1 MKQKFFLKLIA
12 IFLIL
17 LTGLSFTGLKCS
29 PDQKGNSEKITLKWW
44 RVNFDDSKDLDKIID
59 GFKAKHSNI
68 KIDLKTFTFE
78 EYETALVDAI
88 SASTAEENKGPDI
101 ISIHNDWLPRW
112 ESKLLPIPE
121 PEKDYQ
127 HMTFR
132 NYQDT
137 FVQTAVDELTV
148 QSKIYAVPLSV
159 DTLALYYNKDYL
171 DSTGV
176 TQPPQTWAEFL
187 TTTEKLTQIKE
198 GIIARSGAA
207 IGTSTNIN
215 RSTDILELI
224 MMQNGTKMIDDSH
237 KQIMFDSGS
246 VASSDTDAGP
256 GQIAVTFYIDFAN
269 AQKEAY
275 TWNLNQHYSID
286 AFVAG
291 ETAMMFN
298 YSFRQKT
305 VEKKSPNLN
314 YGIAPMPQIDTNSN
328 KINYPNY
335 WAEAVSNKTK
345 YPHQSWQFV
354 EYLADKDNMKSYYE
368 STLQPPSRRDLIAEL
383 TNDPI
388 QGIFGEQA
396 LSARSWWKPDNRQT
410 EIIFAKMIES
420 INLGKNTVSEALNIA
435 QQSAQQLIKK
445 EL

>member
-1 MKQKFFLKLIA
+1 MKQKLFRKIIA
-12 IFLIL
+12 VSLVIL
-17 LTGLSFTGLKCS
+17 ASLSFSGLKCP
-29 PDQKGNSEKITLKWW
+29 PDQGGDSEKITLKWW

-68 KIDLKTFTFE
+68 KIELKTFTFE
-78 EYETALVDAI
+78 EYETEVLDAI

-101 ISIHNDWLPRW
+101 ISIHDDWLPRW
-112 ESKLLPIPE
+112 ESKLLPTPE
-121 PEKDYQ
+121 SNKDYD
-127 HMTFR
+127 HLTFR
-132 NYQDT
+132 DYQDI

-148 QSKIYAVPLSV
+148 QNKIYAVPLSV

-171 DSTGV
+171 DSAGV
-176 TQPPQTWAEFL
+176 TQPPRTWDEFL
-187 TTTEKLTQIKE
+187 AAAKKLTQIKE
-198 GIIARSGAA
+198 GIITRSGAA

-215 RSTDILELI
+215 RSTDIVELI
-224 MMQNGTKMIDDSH
+224 MMQNGTKMIDNSH
-237 KQIMFDSGS
+237 KQIMFNSSAAGVTNTDS
-246 VASSDTDAGP
+246 GP
-256 GQIAVTFYIDFAN
+256 GQTAVTFYTDFAN

-314 YGIAPMPQIDTNSN
+314 YGIAPMPQIDTGSN
-328 KINYPNY
+328 KVNYPNY

-383 TNDPI
+383 ANDPI
-388 QGIFGEQA
+388 QSIFGEQA
-396 LSARSWWKPDNRQT
+396 LSARSWWKPDNRQI

-420 INLGKNTVSEALNIA
+420 INLGKNTVPEALNIA

>member
-171 DSTGV
+171 DSAGV

-410 EIIFAKMIES
+410 EIIFAKMVES